1 MRTWLFWRPHRPY
14 GSIVFNHSRGG
25 AGSSSSSGGALTT
38 NIYTSWG
45 AATVSD
51 AIATVSETQSQ
62 LQKPVA
68 DAGNS
73 SGLPVGMV
81 VVETSGGLST
91 PVPGVMEKPYIV
103 QLHVDHSVHFEL
115 QERPRSQ
122 VSALQQRQGA
132 EAAQIHLQDQ
142 PIKGPRHSI
151 IDSWCDVMFAAKN
164 RRFSL
169 SLWWCINDS
178 YLVAYNFGL
187 GYIDC
192 VWPE

>member
-25 AGSSSSSGGALTT
+25 GGSGSSNSGGGALTT

-122 VSALQQRQGA
+122 VSALQQRPGA

-151 IDSWCDVMFAAKN
+151 IDS
-164 RRFSL
+164 
-169 SLWWCINDS
+169 
-178 YLVAYNFGL
+178 
-187 GYIDC
+187 
-192 VWPE
+192 